1 LTSGRPRD
9 ERPVF
14 WGEMGPAI
22 LRPAGTIDARN
33 ADCLMSFGAE
43 RTAMAVLSRPIASE
57 HRASAWVAVVA
68 TAAIGLL
75 PAAYFVTQNET
86 VAGWS
91 IAGYRVVDN
100 RTIVVTVVVPPGSWT
115 RVARVVETPL
125 AVRVTV
131 DTMPLP
137 HLGTPSGGPVVEEV
151 PVVLSSDLGPRTVAD
166 GAGVAMQERDT
177 DR

>member
-1 LTSGRPRD
+1 
-9 ERPVF
+9 
-14 WGEMGPAI
+14 MGPAI
-22 LRPAGTIDARN
+22 LRPAGTIDATN
-33 ADCLMSFGAE
+33 ADCLMSFAAE
-43 RTAMAVLSRPIASE
+43 RAAMAVLSRPIARE
-57 HRASAWVAVVA
+57 RGHASAWVAVVA
-68 TAAIGLL
+68 AVAIALL

-86 VAGWS
+86 VAGSS

-115 RVARVVETPL
+115 RIAHVVETPL

-131 DTMPLP
+131 DTLPLP
-137 HLGTPSGGPVVEEV
+137 QLGTRSGGPRLEDVSVE
-151 PVVLSSDLGPRTVAD
+151 LTADLGPRTVAD